1 VEIIMVA
8 DKIRF
13 GKPQGDASSSCSREW
28 INENPFT
35 SVTVLFG
42 LGVGV
47 GVLLGHVIAE
57 SAGRTLFH
65 EDTLAEKLAGEIRK
79 VLKSTLPKGISRH
92 VS

>member
-1 VEIIMVA
+1 MVA

-13 GKPQGDASSSCSREW
+13 RKSQGSLSSSCSGKW
-28 INENPFT
+28 MNENPFT
-35 SVTVLFG
+35 SVAVLFG

-47 GVLLGHVIAE
+47 GVLVGHVIAE

-79 VLKSTLPKGISRH
+79 VVKRTLPTGISRH